1 MRADCQIDQCLNI
14 GGHRDIGMQK
24 RRCAAGGTDLGD
36 SFFTTGIVELM
47 FEVALVLL
55 LLHPQSREYERIWF
69 K

>member
-1 MRADCQIDQCLNI
+1 
-14 GGHRDIGMQK
+14 
-24 RRCAAGGTDLGD
+24 
-36 SFFTTGIVELM
+36 M